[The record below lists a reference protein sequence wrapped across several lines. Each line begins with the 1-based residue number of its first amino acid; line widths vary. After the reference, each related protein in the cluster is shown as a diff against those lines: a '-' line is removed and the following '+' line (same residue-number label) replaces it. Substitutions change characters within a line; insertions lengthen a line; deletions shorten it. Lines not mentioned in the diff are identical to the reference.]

1 MYLRAILFFLLQL
14 PFRRQQVSCSFSGCN
29 LFFFCLFVVVVV
41 FCSQRVF
48 LLSLVP
54 GPRRLPCELAKT
66 LNSAS
71 SLLHS
76 HATQQILSSSIG
88 PPRAVALYPLN
99 SRTQGRDIGPRKNKP
114 ARLTGVRLAPGP
126 DGFPRG
132 SIYFSG
138 WRGSFA
144 YFPNNGGI
152 DTRNAITILVWI
164 KPEKDG
170 PIFHYNTQGSGV
182 SVRIVRKKVLYV
194 KFVRRSGKGSYVL
207 KTVGVRPRVWNYFGV
222 TYDGRTGLATI
233 WRESTPLAQGNIGR
247 GLRLATNYPAIMG
260 SRSGSNTYFR
270 GSIACLQVFDLALNG
285 LQIRKRRNVCFRGEL
300 VKIIKCY

>member
-1 MYLRAILFFLLQL
+1 MYLREILFFLLQL

-29 LFFFCLFVVVVV
+29 LFFFCLFVVVV

-54 GPRRLPCELAKT
+54 GPRRLPCELEKT
-66 LNSAS
+66 LKSAS
-71 SLLHS
+71 SFLHS
-76 HATQQILSSSIG
+76 HAPQQILSSSIG

-132 SIYFSG
+132 SFYFSG

-260 SRSGSNTYFR
+260 SRPGSNTYFR